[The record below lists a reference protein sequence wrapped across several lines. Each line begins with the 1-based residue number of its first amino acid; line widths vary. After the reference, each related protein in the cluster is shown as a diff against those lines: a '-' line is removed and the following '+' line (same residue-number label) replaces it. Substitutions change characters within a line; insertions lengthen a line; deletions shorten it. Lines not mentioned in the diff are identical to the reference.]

1 MYLLIIV
8 FILLLIILF
17 FSCCCVY
24 LNNSYYNSIKYSK
37 NIIVPIETNKE
48 YSNNINPMQI
58 EIVNLNNVPN

>member
-8 FILLLIILF
+8 LILLLIILCSWF
-17 FSCCCVY
+17 CCIY
-24 LNNSYYNSIKYSK
+24 LNNRYYDRIKYSK

>member
-1 MYLLIIV
+1 MYLLVI
-8 FILLLIILF
+8 FLTLSLIIIC
-17 FSCCCVY
+17 SWSCCVY
-24 LNNSYYNSIKYSK
+24 LNNRYYDSIKYSK

>member
-1 MYLLIIV
+1 MYLLII
-8 FILLLIILF
+8 FLTLLLIII
-17 FSCCCVY
+17 FSWFCCVY
-24 LNNSYYNSIKYSK
+24 LNNSYYDSIKYSK